1 MMRLLAIS
9 AVVLLASCDSAGVT
23 QPTST
28 GRVETSTQPLGSLA
42 LNGWVADTA
51 GRLLEGARVEI
62 VSGPHAGAVAITDG
76 EGQFAFSPRFAAVP
90 TVRATK
96 EGYVPANSNVWLH
109 NGTVIR
115 GWFRLGSPNPP
126 VDLSGHYTL
135 TFTTDPACQSLPPE
149 ARSRTYQATIGPSAI
164 PGIVK
169 LEGARFANPGGRYV
183 ANVVYL
189 SAFENFVRLN
199 FSDPPIWELL
209 DEPTSVYISGEA
221 AGTVSGSVSEFSVS
235 GEFESCGVTDGEECE
250 EEVAC
255 QSLHH
260 RLVLTR
266 R

>member
-1 MMRLLAIS
+1 
-9 AVVLLASCDSAGVT
+9 
-23 QPTST
+23 
-28 GRVETSTQPLGSLA
+28 
-42 LNGWVADTA
+42 
-51 GRLLEGARVEI
+51 
-62 VSGPHAGAVAITDG
+62 
-76 EGQFAFSPRFAAVP
+76 
-90 TVRATK
+90 
-96 EGYVPANSNVWLH
+96 
-109 NGTVIR
+109 
-115 GWFRLGSPNPP
+115 
-126 VDLSGHYTL
+126 
-135 TFTTDPACQSLPPE
+135 
-149 ARSRTYQATIGPSAI
+149 
-164 PGIVK
+164 VK